1 MRLSFHSFGRK
12 RFIEGSSVALHK
24 KGLISTAH
32 KQLNMSAKAVR
43 RKKWTYERATM
54 PRMKK

>member
-32 KQLNMSAKAVR
+32 KHLNMSAKVVP
-43 RKKWTYERATM
+43 RKNGLTREQQCLE
-54 PRMKK
+54 

>member
-24 KGLISTAH
+24 TVLISRAT
-32 KQLNMSAKAVR
+32 KQLNMSEKAVT
-43 RKKWTYERATM
+43 RKK
-54 PRMKK
+54 K

>member
-32 KQLNMSAKAVR
+32 KQLNMSAKAIR
-43 RKKWTYERATM
+43 RKNGLTREQQCLE
-54 PRMKK
+54 